1 MYATYLVLSSGDVIV
16 ADGILTKSSD
26 LRVDESS
33 HTGESDDVYK
43 STDNDPALF
52 CGQ

>member
-1 MYATYLVLSSGDVIV
+1 VLWPGDVLV
-16 ADGILTKSSD
+16 ADGILTKGSD

-43 STDNDPALF
+43 STDSDPALF
-52 CGQ
+52 CGR